1 MKINRMNA
9 HLAFLPVLSLVIF
22 CTSCLPKSKR
32 IMPTDMKTIEHF
44 TEMYKKNAQEMK
56 KGQPDKLRLAR
67 IARKVVE
74 DMGYGYDE
82 TFTRFIIDDRLKE
95 SASIIEAWAV
105 ITWPRVDLEM
115 ALVDGL
121 ISQEACDIARRKKR
135 VEGLNERNIS
145 FVRALLE
152 LAEKSN
158 SNVVAFDDLKPYIKE
173 KGIKEMDAKF
183 VLLDGLEE
191 RKLLAITKKVRFV
204 LPTPSVAGKR
214 PQQGRMTIKQQTEFQ
229 ILDRQGLKEIVS
241 DYEQLEKLSPIS
253 KSSSW

>member
-1 MKINRMNA
+1 
-9 HLAFLPVLSLVIF
+9 
-22 CTSCLPKSKR
+22 
-32 IMPTDMKTIEHF
+32 
-44 TEMYKKNAQEMK
+44 
-56 KGQPDKLRLAR
+56 
-67 IARKVVE
+67 
-74 DMGYGYDE
+74 MGYGYDE